1 MLRAA
6 ALRSSTA
13 ARASVAPR
21 LTRTY
26 AQQGA
31 AGPEPVN
38 RERGNSKM
46 PIYLAGAIA
55 ILVGGYF
62 TGIFNTPPTPA
73 VKNMQ
78 QAMHGKTPQ
87 ARAAAGIREDPHDEP
102 VKAGGDLKGRE

>member
-1 MLRAA
+1 MLTRT

-31 AGPEPVN
+31 AGPEPIN
-38 RERGNSKM
+38 QERGNSKM

-62 TGIFNTPPTPA
+62 TGVFNTPPTPA

-78 QAMHGKTPQ
+78 HAMHGKTPE
-87 ARAAAGIREDPHDEP
+87 ARAAAGTREDSQDEP
-102 VKAGGDLKGRE
+102 VTAGGDLKARK